1 MKTRKSIE
9 ERGGIVVKSLEDIA
23 HECFANEAGAILD
36 CILVAILIQRTHLA
50 IVQQDRYPM
59 LARRWFGMQFLKC
72 LHLWYVVNQKEI
84 ANFTPIARKLPPI

>member
-9 ERGGIVVKSLEDIA
+9 ERGGIVVKALEDIA
-23 HECFANEAGAILD
+23 HKSLSNQAGAILD
-36 CILVAILIQRTHLA
+36 CILIAILIQRTHLA
-50 IVQQDRYPM
+50 IVQQNRYPM
-59 LARRWFGMQFLKC
+59 FARRWFGMQFLKC

>member
-9 ERGGIVVKSLEDIA
+9 ECGGIVVESLEDIA

-50 IVQQDRYPM
+50 IIQ
-59 LARRWFGMQFLKC
+59 
-72 LHLWYVVNQKEI
+72 
-84 ANFTPIARKLPPI
+84 